1 MSHEKYTRYK
11 PSLPEADYTVIARLR
26 SFAGPDY
33 TAAQAS
39 ALQETLYLQPR
50 EVQRD
55 DGALFVRL
63 HVGLAKDEQVW
74 LFAADF
80 LHRGLVTLDLDPEV
94 SAGVNTTKN
103 LSTSQDLV
111 TPFLDLCEDISL
123 DLIEELNA
131 LNGLPVPTFDFDSE
145 LRDLAK
151 Q

>member
-1 MSHEKYTRYK
+1 MSHEKYTRQK

-74 LFAADF
+74 RFAADS
-80 LHRGLVTLDLDPEV
+80 LHRGLVELGLDPDLSAGADTSASIDPKRALATTFPYLCQDITLDLVKE
-94 SAGVNTTKN
+94 
-103 LSTSQDLV
+103 LHDLN
-111 TPFLDLCEDISL
+111 DQ
-123 DLIEELNA
+123 
-131 LNGLPVPTFDFDSE
+131 PVRTFDFDSE
-145 LRDLAK
+145 LRHLADR
-151 Q
+151 

>member
-1 MSHEKYTRYK
+1 MSHEKYTRYE

-39 ALQETLYLQPR
+39 ALQETLYVQPR

-74 LFAADF
+74 RFAAD
-80 LHRGLVTLDLDPEV
+80 
-94 SAGVNTTKN
+94 
-103 LSTSQDLV
+103 
-111 TPFLDLCEDISL
+111 SL
-123 DLIEELNA
+123 GRA
-131 LNGLPVPTFDFDSE
+131 
-145 LRDLAK
+145 
-151 Q
+151 